1 MELDIYKLLKD
12 GMSKD
17 EIDAL
22 INRALAD
29 TKKKYAAEIACAEAR
44 VKDEEAAAAAQVAE
58 DEKKALMAEGRAY
71 FINAILAYTEAIEGK
86 TLTEE
91 EIADLE
97 KAAIEME
104 EMLIK
109 FMQFKNKLSQQDVT
123 DLGELFDLFGF

>member
-29 TKKKYAAEIACAEAR
+29 TQKKYAAEIACAEAR
-44 VKDEEAAAAAQVAE
+44 VRDEEAAALAQVAE
-58 DEKKALMAEGRAY
+58 DERKALMAEGRAY

-91 EIADLE
+91 EIAGLE

-109 FMQFKNKLSQQDVT
+109 LMQFKQKMDKQDVI

>member
-17 EIDAL
+17 EINAL

-29 TKKKYAAEIACAEAR
+29 TQKKYAAEIACAEAR
-44 VKDEEAAAAAQVAE
+44 VKDEEAAALAQAVE
-58 DEKKALMAEGRAY
+58 NERNALMAEGRAY

-91 EIADLE
+91 EVASLE

-104 EMLIK
+104 DMLIK
-109 FMQFKNKLSQQDVT
+109 LMQFKNKLSEQDVT
-123 DLGELFDLFGF
+123 DLSELFDLFGF

>member
-17 EIDAL
+17 EINAL

-29 TKKKYAAEIACAEAR
+29 TQKKYAAEIACAEAR
-44 VKDEEAAAAAQVAE
+44 VRDEEAAAAVQVAE
-58 DEKKALMAEGRAY
+58 DERKALMAEGRAY
-71 FINAILAYTEAIEGK
+71 FINAILAYTEALEGK

-91 EIADLE
+91 EVAGVE
-97 KAAIEME
+97 KAAVEME
-104 EMLIK
+104 DMLIK
-109 FMQFKNKLSQQDVT
+109 LMQFKQKMDKQDII